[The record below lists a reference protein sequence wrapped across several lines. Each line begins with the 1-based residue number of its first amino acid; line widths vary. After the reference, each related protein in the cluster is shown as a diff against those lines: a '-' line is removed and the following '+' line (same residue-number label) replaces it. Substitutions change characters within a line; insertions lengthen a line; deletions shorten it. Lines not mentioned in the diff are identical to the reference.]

1 MPACLQRLLSVVA
14 AFSKRRLGIFRLG
27 FSGFVSALSLHGIS
41 GPFSLNPVTLN
52 PGYSEFGSV
61 GFGAMDPK
69 LPYGRPVFGLG
80 MGATLRYHLANLGHS
95 AVLRAWKSQG
105 LVQGSFAYFFGL
117 AFASGSPVEAACRF
131 RLYRVCLQTSQ
142 VLQASSTK
150 LAASCDW

>member
-1 MPACLQRLLSVVA
+1 MSVLSQ
-14 AFSKRRLGIFRLG
+14 
-27 FSGFVSALSLHGIS
+27 HGIS

-105 LVQGSFAYFFGL
+105 LVQGSRISYFFGL
-117 AFASGSPVEAACRF
+117 AFASGSPVAGSLQVSAVSGGSPNITSLAGFFYEAC
-131 RLYRVCLQTSQ
+131 C
-142 VLQASSTK
+142 
-150 LAASCDW
+150 